1 MSYNFQS
8 MEKSPVIVVVG
19 HIDHGKSTLLDYIRK
34 TKITES
40 EAGGITQRISAY
52 EIEHQQKKMTLI
64 DTPGHEAFSA
74 MREQGALA
82 ADLAILVVSAEEG
95 VKPQTLEAKATI
107 EKNQLPYIVAINK
120 IDKPTANLETTKKS
134 LAENGIYLEG
144 RGGEVPVAA
153 ISAKTGQ
160 GVPELLDLI
169 LLATEMAALKKDR
182 PAETAGADWL
192 AEGFILE
199 VQTSPQQGV
208 TAVAII
214 RRGALRRG
222 DYLGAANDDC
232 FRIKKLEDWRGA
244 EAEVLT
250 ASSPAMIFG
259 WKTPP
264 APGARWYSAAT
275 KDWLAEK
282 IKPADGLPPPPAR
295 PAPAADQPASDGE
308 KEKIVPVII
317 KTQTFGSRLAVE
329 KEIGKISVPNL
340 KIQILDSGIGAL
352 TENDIKLA
360 RASGAIVVGFQVKIE
375 KAAAD
380 LAIKN
385 QTTYGV
391 FDIIYKLNEWLEA
404 ELGRRRPRIEVEI
417 IIGSAKIIKLFSQTK
432 NKQVVGGLVL
442 EGKISNRRA
451 VRVKRRGADLGAGE
465 ILELQQQQ
473 TAVKE
478 VDKGKQFGA
487 LVETRHALAA
497 GDVLEI
503 LEIERK

>member
-1 MSYNFQS
+1 

-34 TKITES
+34 TNTVEN
-40 EAGGITQRISAY
+40 EAGGITQQISAY
-52 EIEHQQKKMTLI
+52 EINHQQKKITFI

-74 MREQGALA
+74 MREQGARA

-120 IDKPTANLETTKKS
+120 IDQPTANLEATKKS

-144 RGGEVPVAA
+144 LGGEVPFTA

-160 GVPELLDLI
+160 GISELLDLI
-169 LLATEMAALKKDR
+169 LLAAEMAALKKEKTN
-182 PAETAGADWL
+182 ETDAADWL

-199 VQTSPQQGV
+199 AQTSPQRGV
-208 TAVAII
+208 TAAAIV
-214 RRGALRRG
+214 RRGVLRRG
-222 DYLGAANDDC
+222 DYLGAENSDC
-232 FRIKKLEDWRGA
+232 FRIKKLEDWHGR
-244 EAEVLT
+244 ETEILT
-250 ASSPAMIFG
+250 ASSPAVIFG
-259 WKTPP
+259 WKTAP
-264 APGARWYSAAT
+264 APGARWYSAAA
-275 KDWLAEK
+275 KDQLMKK
-282 IKPADGLPPPPAR
+282 IKSSDVSG
-295 PAPAADQPASDGE
+295 PAADKLPSAATANE
-308 KEKIVPVII
+308 NEKIMPLII
-317 KTQTFGSRLAVE
+317 KANTLGSLRAVE

-352 TENDIKLA
+352 TENDFKLA
-360 RASGAIVVGFQVKIE
+360 RATGALVIGFQIKIE
-375 KAAAD
+375 KAAED
-380 LAIKN
+380 LALKN
-385 QTTYGV
+385 QTTYGL
-391 FDIIYKLNEWLEA
+391 FEIIYKLNEWLET
-404 ELGRRRPRIEVEI
+404 ELERRRPRIEVEI

-442 EGKISNRRA
+442 DGKISNRRA
-451 VRVKRRGADLGAGE
+451 VRVRRRGADLGAGE

-478 VDKGKQFGA
+478 VEKGKQFGA
-487 LVETRHALAA
+487 LVEMRHTLAP
-497 GDVLEI
+497 GDILEI

>member
-52 EIEHQQKKMTLI
+52 EIEHQQKKMTFI

-214 RRGALRRG
+214 RRG
-222 DYLGAANDDC
+222 
-232 FRIKKLEDWRGA
+232 
-244 EAEVLT
+244 
-250 ASSPAMIFG
+250 
-259 WKTPP
+259 P
-264 APGARWYSAAT
+264 APRRLSRCGQRRLFPDQKIGRLARWRSGSFDRVQSGNDFRLENAT
-275 KDWLAEK
+275 GPRRPLVFGRDQGLA
-282 IKPADGLPPPPAR
+282 G
-295 PAPAADQPASDGE
+295 GE
-308 KEKIVPVII
+308 
-317 KTQTFGSRLAVE
+317 
-329 KEIGKISVPNL
+329 
-340 KIQILDSGIGAL
+340 
-352 TENDIKLA
+352 
-360 RASGAIVVGFQVKIE
+360 
-375 KAAAD
+375 
-380 LAIKN
+380 N
-385 QTTYGV
+385 QTG
-391 FDIIYKLNEWLEA
+391 
-404 ELGRRRPRIEVEI
+404 
-417 IIGSAKIIKLFSQTK
+417 
-432 NKQVVGGLVL
+432 
-442 EGKISNRRA
+442 
-451 VRVKRRGADLGAGE
+451 
-465 ILELQQQQ
+465 
-473 TAVKE
+473 
-478 VDKGKQFGA
+478 
-487 LVETRHALAA
+487 
-497 GDVLEI
+497 
-503 LEIERK
+503 

>member
-1 MSYNFQS
+1 MARFFNLTPDISVQYWLEFLGKKA
-8 MEKSPVIVVVG
+8 MIV
-19 HIDHGKSTLLDYIRK
+19 HDKDWSLT
-34 TKITES
+34 
-40 EAGGITQRISAY
+40 
-52 EIEHQQKKMTLI
+52 
-64 DTPGHEAFSA
+64 
-74 MREQGALA
+74 
-82 ADLAILVVSAEEG
+82 AEEYFVDKRPG
-95 VKPQTLEAKATI
+95 VNGELSETSRLYLQQPSAAFER
-107 EKNQLPYIVAINK
+107 EIVN
-120 IDKPTANLETTKKS
+120 S
-134 LAENGIYLEG
+134 LLHLIGVNEDFCKFQFKRENGARMVHFRPSDENPVLLGFGRLNPRNGKKCDKNFSETFVDRKPGTVFTNYKGEDGQVWEDFKPVYL
-144 RGGEVPVAA
+144 
-153 ISAKTGQ
+153 
-160 GVPELLDLI
+160 
-169 LLATEMAALKKDR
+169 
-182 PAETAGADWL
+182 
-192 AEGFILE
+192 
-199 VQTSPQQGV
+199 
-208 TAVAII
+208 
-214 RRGALRRG
+214 
-222 DYLGAANDDC
+222 
-232 FRIKKLEDWRGA
+232 
-244 EAEVLT
+244 
-250 ASSPAMIFG
+250 
-259 WKTPP
+259 
-264 APGARWYSAAT
+264 
-275 KDWLAEK
+275 K
-282 IKPADGLPPPPAR
+282 IKPADGLPTPPAR
-295 PAPAADQPASDGE
+295 PVPAADQPASDGE
-308 KEKIVPVII
+308 KEKIVPVIV
-317 KTQTFGSRLAVE
+317 KTQTFGSRSAVE

-478 VDKGKQFGA
+478 VEKGKQFGA